1 MPKQTLTLNDFSGGL
16 VDANNARDIPINALS
31 EADNVSLTLRNSINT
46 LGGGVAHNLLT
57 PAKFST
63 LAAGDSNTTDTSILG
78 HISAGY
84 GVFTFE
90 SDFDLGSAP
99 SSTSASGVID
109 QGSKYIMYI
118 DCLNGQMHIYDHN
131 TRTLNLNSTFPKS
144 LNEGSNQT
152 IENWDFS
159 AGTLTYAAAGST
171 GIGDTITNSN
181 NYFMGSTAYGATEG
195 EASMNAGDYI
205 RIENDT
211 NNSNANNFQCLRIR
225 DVNRSRITLD
235 HKNFVTTTGSAVNG
249 GATNMMVMFKPVF
262 TYADNAVRIS
272 DGSFFQTQRIGG
284 TIDMGTMWYGYID
297 NIHFANSSGAST
309 ILTTAA
315 NGKFDGWHIK
325 SNELAA
331 PSAAAIVTSETYPV
345 DSGSGFNLELQGTST
360 LSSSDWA
367 NADYQIALSY
377 VYENDQESL
386 LYVPTS
392 NNTFNPGSAN
402 QKLEFIAYAKG
413 AYSARIKGFR
423 FYARLNDTNE
433 PWFLL
438 LDGSMEK
445 GVRAKLSDSEYLS
458 FRDMSTGADS
468 TRVRTNSVF
477 STGINLETYEI
488 INGFSPEEDSISIAG
503 PGEGYKTAVIAN
515 RRSFVA
521 NVRTRFKI
529 NANDFVKEHHADRIM
544 YTPVNKFDTYPRSY
558 FIDAVKG
565 DSGSYVKLES
575 FADRLLAY
583 KQDKLFMINI
593 ASPQPAGWFLEQQKD
608 FNGCEHPAAVQ
619 KAEFGVMWANRYGFW
634 IYDGRQFTNLI
645 TGKLHEDTW
654 ESFYS
659 SGTIVGFNP
668 KKNYAVIVS
677 DSISTSNTD
686 VFVYDFRTTSFTKGT
701 NSIYTSSSDY
711 TNGTVITN
719 FFVDHDKNLSYG
731 IQRSKIGSDVNN
743 TGSIDE
749 TFTFLEWSEI
759 PKGGL
764 AAADAE
770 LITKDLD
777 FGDPS
782 RIKRFYNIIITY
794 KCNGTVSDPVE
805 YAVDNKTSFTAIS
818 GTNFVDTS
826 GNYDVQTFSPT
837 VPFEGQSIRLKIK
850 GFAGVD
856 LEINDIT
863 IQYRQLLKSAS

>member
-57 PAKFST
+57 PSNFST
-63 LAAGDSNTTDTSILG
+63 LAAGDGNTTDTSVIG
-78 HISAGY
+78 HLAAGY
-84 GVFTFE
+84 GIFPFE

-99 SSTSASGVID
+99 SSTSASGVLD
-109 QGSKYIMYI
+109 QGSKYIMYV
-118 DCLNGQMHIYDHN
+118 DCLNGQIHVYDYN
-131 TRTLNLNSTFPKS
+131 TRTLNLNSSFPQS
-144 LNEGSNQT
+144 INQGVNT
-152 IENWDFS
+152 DIENFDFGG
-159 AGTLTYAAAGST
+159 GTLTYATAGAT
-171 GIGDTITNSN
+171 GVGDTITDQN
-181 NYFMGSTAYGATEG
+181 NTYLGGVG
-195 EASMNAGDYI
+195 IVGQMNAGDYI

-235 HKNFVTTTGSAVNG
+235 HKNFVTTTGSAVNA

-272 DGSFFQTQRIGG
+272 DGSFFQTKKENGDNEDFQ
-284 TIDMGTMWYGYID
+284 TSWYGYIN
-297 NIHFANSSGAST
+297 NIHFGDGSGGTKLDTST
-309 ILTTAA
+309 
-315 NGKFDGWHIK
+315 NGVFNGWDIK
-325 SNELAA
+325 VNELKA
-331 PSAAAIVTSETYPV
+331 PTAAAIVSSESYPT
-345 DSGSGFNLELQGTST
+345 GAGEGLNLELQGSSN

-367 NADYQIALSY
+367 HQDYQIALSY
-377 VYENDQESL
+377 VYENNQESL

-392 NNTFNPGSAN
+392 NNTFNPGGTGK
-402 QKLEFIAYAKG
+402 KLEFIVYGNAPFD
-413 AYSARIKGFR
+413 SRIKGFR
-423 FYARLNDTNE
+423 FYARLDETND

-438 LDGSMEK
+438 IDGDMEQ
-445 GVRAKLSDSEYLS
+445 GVRSKLSDSEFASYEYP
-458 FRDMSTGADS
+458 TAGQHA
-468 TRVRTNSVF
+468 TRIQTNSVY
-477 STGINLETYEI
+477 SSSVNLETYEI
-488 INGFSPEEDSISIAG
+488 INGFRPDEASISIAG
-503 PGEGYKTAVIAN
+503 YGEGYKTAVITN

-521 NVRTRFKI
+521 NVRTKFDKEA
-529 NANDFVKEHHADRIM
+529 NAGVKEHHGDRIM
-544 YTPVNKFDTYPRSY
+544 YTPVNKFDTYPRSN
-558 FIDAVKG
+558 FIDVVKG
-565 DSGSYVKLES
+565 DSGSYVKLEA

-583 KQDKLFMINI
+583 KQDKLFLINI
-593 ASPQPAGWFLEQQKD
+593 ASPQPAGWFLENTKD
-608 FNGCEHPAAVQ
+608 FAGCEHPAAVQ

-634 IYDGRQFTNLI
+634 LYDGRQFVNLI
-645 TGKLHEDTW
+645 SGKIHEDTW

-686 VFVYDFRTTSFTKGT
+686 VFVYDFRTASFTKGT

-711 TNGTVITN
+711 TNGAVITN

-749 TFTFLEWSEI
+749 TFTFLEWSET

-770 LITKDLD
+770 LITKDID
-777 FGDPS
+777 FGDPG
-782 RIKRFYNIIITY
+782 RIKRFYDIIITY
-794 KCNGTVSDPVE
+794 KCDSTVSNPVE

-818 GTNFVDTS
+818 GTNFVNTS
-826 GNYDVQTFSPT
+826 GDYDVQTFSPT

-850 GFAGVD
+850 GFAGAD